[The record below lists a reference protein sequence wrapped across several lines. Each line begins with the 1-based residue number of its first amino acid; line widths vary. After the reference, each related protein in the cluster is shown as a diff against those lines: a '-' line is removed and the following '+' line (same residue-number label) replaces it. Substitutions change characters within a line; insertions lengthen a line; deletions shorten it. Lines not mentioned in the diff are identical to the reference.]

1 MTFFQPKSRGPAAA
15 RLIAR
20 AMSSIRVIQAAQA
33 FFRAVSLSGLSVV
46 DGSKCGACVN
56 GDQASA
62 RNHPLNAAVPEI
74 VVACGLRRASDPGSP
89 FEECAWHK
97 SRQAPMYF
105 SGDFFVALEESMRTS
120 LAAGRAPWDE
130 NQPDK
135 AWAEVFSRADARL
148 KDRFGVLAP

>member
-1 MTFFQPKSRGPAAA
+1 
-15 RLIAR
+15 
-20 AMSSIRVIQAAQA
+20 
-33 FFRAVSLSGLSVV
+33 
-46 DGSKCGACVN
+46 
-56 GDQASA
+56 
-62 RNHPLNAAVPEI
+62 
-74 VVACGLRRASDPGSP
+74 
-89 FEECAWHK
+89 
-97 SRQAPMYF
+97 MYF